1 MSLQTC
7 NSILDAIG
15 STPLVRLNKVADNIP
30 AKVYAKI
37 EGLNPG
43 LSSKDRIALHMIERA
58 EAAGT
63 LTEGGTVIE
72 ATSGNTGFGIAMVC
86 AVKGYNCVLF
96 TKKKTSK
103 EKIRALEAMG
113 ATVHICPSV
122 GLEDPR
128 NYITAARLLG
138 ERTPNSLY
146 MNQNYD
152 GGNPDAHY
160 CMTGPEIWQQT
171 DGQITHLVCCVGTGG
186 TISGVSR
193 YLKEQNP
200 DIQIIGVDAYGSVL
214 GKYHETGKFE
224 EREIQSYQVEGLG
237 KSIIPGNVDFSIIDR
252 FVKVNDYDSAIAARR
267 LAKEE
272 GLFVGY
278 SSGSSV
284 CALHKIK
291 HEFKPTDL
299 VVCLFSD
306 HGSKYLSKIYNEE
319 WMEDNIYNNPSSRRG
334 SMQYMLKEVV
344 KKRKTA

>member
-7 NSILDAIG
+7 NTILDAIG
-15 STPLVRLNKVADNIP
+15 STPLVRLNHVADAIS
-30 AKVYAKI
+30 ATVYAKI

-43 LSSKDRIALHMIERA
+43 LSSKDRIALFMIEQA
-58 EAAGT
+58 EQQGI

-96 TKKKTSK
+96 TKKKTSE
-103 EKIRALEAMG
+103 EKLRALEAMG

-146 MNQNYD
+146 MNQNYG

-160 CMTGPEIWQQT
+160 AMTGPEIWQQT
-171 DGQITHLVCCVGTGG
+171 QGKITHLVCCVGTGG
-186 TISGVSR
+186 TISGIAR

-200 DIQIIGVDAYGSVL
+200 AIRIIGVDAYGSVL
-214 GKYHETGKFE
+214 GTYHETGKFE
-224 EREIQSYQVEGLG
+224 PREIKSYNVEGLG
-237 KSIIPGNVDFSIIDR
+237 KSIIPGNVDFALIDR
-252 FVKVNDYDSAIAARR
+252 FIKVNDYESAMAARR

-278 SSGSSV
+278 SSGSAL
-284 CALHKIK
+284 CAVHKLK
-291 HEFKPTDL
+291 DELCEGD
-299 VVCLFSD
+299 VVVSLFSD
-306 HGSKYLSKIYNEE
+306 HGTKYLSKIYNED
-319 WMEDNIYNNPSSRRG
+319 WMEDNIYNNPASKRG
-334 SMQYMLKEVV
+334 SVQYMPQEVV
-344 KKRKTA
+344 KKKKTA